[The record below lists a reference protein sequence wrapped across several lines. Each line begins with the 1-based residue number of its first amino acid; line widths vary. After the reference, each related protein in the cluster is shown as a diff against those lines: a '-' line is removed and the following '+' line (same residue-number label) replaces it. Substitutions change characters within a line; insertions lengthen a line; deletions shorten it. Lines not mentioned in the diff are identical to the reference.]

1 MELSSIFDKERKMPI
16 YANLTI
22 IGLIGVLLSTFIYFN
37 VDDKTVF
44 LVSNILIYGI
54 AVILAFGLTR
64 KDFEEIYLA
73 ENEELKKD
81 FKKKIRRI
89 KQEHDTLT
97 LEKTIRDGT
106 RTLITNALEYFK
118 IENIKNE
125 MKPSA
130 AIQNL
135 QLDKYG
141 QIIELL
147 ADFSLILPDFEE
159 NRTIVQKEILH
170 QIDIYTIDEKEFA
183 IFLQRI
189 LEKYLVTV
197 NKKIREKQTQI
208 LNTKMCPKC
217 AEKISVNAKVCRR
230 CGYSFEQISHTHLR
244 PVETEVDLI
253 KRGQQHF
260 RKGEFQKA
268 IQIFNQVIEGNPDSP
283 QAFYNRGIVFR
294 KLNEQKNALADF
306 ENAAML
312 GHKKARE
319 ILNFLTMMNNKE

>member
-1 MELSSIFDKERKMPI
+1 MPI

-197 NKKIREKQTQI
+197 NKKIREKQSQI
-208 LNTKMCPKC
+208 LNTKTCPKC